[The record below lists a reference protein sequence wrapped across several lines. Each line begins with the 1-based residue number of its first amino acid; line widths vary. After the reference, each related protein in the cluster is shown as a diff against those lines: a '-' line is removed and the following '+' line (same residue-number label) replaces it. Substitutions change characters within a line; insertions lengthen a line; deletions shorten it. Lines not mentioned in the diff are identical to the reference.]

1 MTDRVYR
8 QPEERS
14 SSDSSDKNPG
24 RVHERA
30 PKDIASQVGDWYEVS
45 LIDRVCEQVR

>member
-8 QPEERS
+8 QPEEFS
-14 SSDSSDKNPG
+14 GSGSSDKNPG
-24 RVHERA
+24 RIHERA
-30 PKDIASQVGDWYEVS
+30 PKDMASQVDDWYEVS